1 MLEFLSNWFYGFIMG
16 TIVLS
21 GFAGIVIVVGGIFMW
36 LGAWSLLLIIPVVF
50 GLVVAIAEL

>member
-1 MLEFLSNWFYGFIMG
+1 MLEFLSNWFYGFIMS

-21 GFAGIVIVVGGIFMW
+21 GFAGIVIVVGGILMW
-36 LGAWSLLLIIPVVF
+36 LGALSLLLIIPVVF

>member
-1 MLEFLSNWFYGFIMG
+1 MLEFLSNWFYGFIMS

-21 GFAGIVIVVGGIFMW
+21 VFAGIVIVVGGILMW